1 MIVCKVIG
9 QAVATIKD
17 KRLSGHTMLIV
28 GRVGDDPQVVLD
40 RFVALDG
47 VGAGVGEIVGVIEGA
62 PAQKAFDAEGLPI
75 DAAIV
80 AIFDSLSIEGRDV
93 YKK

>member
-1 MIVCKVIG
+1 
-9 QAVATIKD
+9 
-17 KRLSGHTMLIV
+17 
-28 GRVGDDPQVVLD
+28 VLD

-62 PAQKAFDAEGLPI
+62 PAQKAFDGDGLPI